1 MLTRRDFIKL
11 SVAAGAAL
19 MLPWQEALQV
29 LAQMP
34 ALLNPATQ
42 PQFVN
47 PMPVIKTAGLRVD
60 ATSGGTYTVRMA
72 PTVQSLGLVNPLTGT
87 PLITPVW
94 GYGVD
99 GHTPVTYPGATFIA
113 KKDVPLNIQW
123 VNDLAVQHHLLP
135 VDSTLHWALGH
146 LGHHNHGMMYD
157 FSMFGGVPVVPH
169 LHGGHTESDSD
180 GLPEYWWTPGYHTNP
195 VNEMF
200 KGPRFVKSLYRYDN
214 DQEGGTLWYHDH
226 ALGITRLNVYA
237 GLAGF
242 YFLRDA
248 NELALIANNRIPSG
262 NYEIEIVIQ
271 DRMFAADGSLFYP
284 ADPAMAIAMGA
295 INPPDPTALPEFFGN
310 FILVNGKAWP
320 VLDVEP
326 TKYRFRLL
334 NGSDSRFYNLWI
346 NTGATDA
353 LNGPQFIQIG
363 SDDGF
368 LNAPVPLTQLT
379 LGPGE
384 RADVVVDF
392 AGWQGQTLIVRN
404 NARVPFPRGAT
415 VNPRL
420 DGRIMAFRVGQTTSA
435 APITL
440 PATLRFTPYTIQE
453 PPVRTRRLVLFEA
466 MDKFGRLQP
475 LLGIID
481 PASPFDG
488 TLLWDEAI
496 TEVPNLGD
504 VEIWEIFNATVDAH
518 PIHLH
523 LVTFEVLNRQKY
535 TATILAKSNIDPL
548 HPNDPPTLGGR
559 LTNIQL
565 KGRPT
570 PAAANERGPKDT
582 AQMFPGEVTR
592 IKVRFDRSGRYVWHC
607 HILSHEDHEM
617 MRPYY
622 VGIHPASFYPQSAA
636 YWAENRFEGASGFD
650 FHWLQIG
657 RLGSEEVFLH
667 GLTYGA
673 VMVPG
678 GNEWH
683 TLARQVIATRLNI
696 LAGVTPPATIQT
708 VLQSA
713 TAQLTAKAPN
723 SLSADDKAAFLAFA
737 STLADFNGV

>member
-1 MLTRRDFIKL
+1 MLTRRNFIKL
-11 SVAAGAAL
+11 STAVGAAL

-47 PMPVIKTAGLRVD
+47 PMPVIKAAGLRVD

-72 PTVQSLGLVNPLTGT
+72 PTTQSLGLVNPLTGT
-87 PLITPVW
+87 PLTTPVW
-94 GYGVD
+94 GYSVD
-99 GHTPVTYPGATFIA
+99 GYTPVTYPGATFVA
-113 KKDVPLNIQW
+113 RKDVPLNIQW
-123 VNDLAVQHHLLP
+123 VNALAVRHHLLP

-180 GLPEYWWTPGYHTNP
+180 GLPEYWWTPGYHTDP
-195 VNEMF
+195 ADPLF

-248 NELALIANNRIPSG
+248 NELALIDDNRILSG
-262 NYEIEIVIQ
+262 DYEIEIVIQ

-334 NGSDSRFYNLWI
+334 NGSDSRFYSLWI

-353 LNGPQFIQIG
+353 VNGPLFTQIG

-368 LNAPVPLTQLT
+368 LNAPVPLNQLT

-420 DGRIMAFRVGQTTSA
+420 DGQIMAFRVGQTTSA
-435 APITL
+435 PPVTL
-440 PATLRFTPYTIQE
+440 PAILRSTPYTIQE
-453 PPVRTRRLVLFEA
+453 PPVRTRQLVLFEA

-481 PASPFDG
+481 PASPLDG

-535 TATILAKSNIDPL
+535 TATILPKSNIDPL
-548 HPNDPPTLGGR
+548 HPNDPPTLGGK

-592 IKVRFDRSGRYVWHC
+592 IKVRFDRPGRYVWHC

-622 VGIHPASFYPQSAA
+622 VGIHPAWFYPQSAA
-636 YWAENRFEGASGFD
+636 YWAEHRIEGANSFD

-673 VMVPG
+673 VMTPG

-683 TLARQVIATRLNI
+683 ALARQVITARLNV
-696 LAGVTPPATIQT
+696 LAGVTPPAAIQT

-713 TAQLTAKAPN
+713 TAQLTAKTPN
-723 SLSADDKAAFLAFA
+723 SLSEDDKAAFLAFA
-737 STLADFNGV
+737 SALAGFNGA